1 MIENLSG
8 RKLFV
13 IVGFLLTCQL
23 FCFLVGGLMGK
34 HFVIHHLNNPP
45 NHIPRPAPIPSGV
58 QTILATICKD
68 IPGAHNDTNVWL
80 FSRGDGQCQTVDTH
94 SLDEMDIQMAN
105 RLVYVF
111 QVNNNNNNRQIRYPK
126 KMMIQKAKRSRRR
139 RTKWAR

>member
-1 MIENLSG
+1 MAGTVIENLSG
-8 RKLFV
+8 RKLFI
-13 IVGFLLTCQL
+13 IVGFLLICQL

-34 HFVIHHLNNPP
+34 CPTLIHTPASAHLLMSLNASLFS
-45 NHIPRPAPIPSGV
+45 APLPSGV

-80 FSRGDGQCQTVDTH
+80 YSRGDGQCQQVDTH

-111 QVNNNNNNRQIRYPK
+111 QVI
-126 KMMIQKAKRSRRR
+126 IGRRR
-139 RTKWAR
+139 RRRKNSHGSEL